1 MCASGVL
8 RTLDC
13 LMDPASAWP
22 FSIPQIYATPATA
35 ISNLSAS
42 RWMKGHCPL
51 TSLCKA
57 GGDPWSLQPVCCPR
71 CWDVCI
77 PSRISTATCPPFMS
91 DVDQAEPSPVEI
103 VDVRM
108 ESATQHRPLW
118 TRCLIR
124 QIRCSWSARALSV
137 EGMWTTFQRK
147 YLLDLVA
154 EKIFPCR

>member
-1 MCASGVL
+1 MLVELRLCASGVL
-8 RTLDC
+8 RALDY

-42 RWMKGHCPL
+42 RWMRGRCPL

-57 GGDPWSLQPVCCPR
+57 GRDPWSLQPVCCPR

-77 PSRISTATCPPFMS
+77 SSRISTATCPPFMS
-91 DVDQAEPSPVEI
+91 DVDQAEPSPVDI
-103 VDVRM
+103 IDVRM

-124 QIRCSWSARALSV
+124 QIRCFWSAMALSV
-137 EGMWTTFQRK
+137 EGM
-147 YLLDLVA
+147 
-154 EKIFPCR
+154 